1 MKTKTTKTNAQA
13 TQAQVI
19 DQTYTFGVFDNFANK
34 LRMGFV
40 SKDIKKLATS
50 VAEQIVEVSLN
61 GGEDTFEAYKD
72 KVIKFKDAISIFE
85 DFGFVLAIIPHYLE
99 ELLKDGEQTVVSLGE
114 KHLLEDASNAGVK
127 LLDICYNYDGRATVN
142 YYDADDERKV
152 LKGRIDI
159 PKINSEVTWQEA
171 IAVMVDVQ
179 KKHNIDLFAPSY
191 FKTCSC
197 CAVPSDFPK
206 KYFLNKE
213 DAQKESLG
221 DMRYIIVGNAHNG
234 RGASKLGTKT
244 KPEVFGTINGDF
256 SSQKLDL
263 QYLYYG
269 DLTVEEAKAAL
280 EDFVKGLNDLVGEET
295 YVLKVPENASFA
307 FSILTKAD

>member
-1 MKTKTTKTNAQA
+1 M
-13 TQAQVI
+13 
-19 DQTYTFGVFDNFANK
+19 
-34 LRMGFV
+34 
-40 SKDIKKLATS
+40 
-50 VAEQIVEVSLN
+50 
-61 GGEDTFEAYKD
+61 
-72 KVIKFKDAISIFE
+72 
-85 DFGFVLAIIPHYLE
+85 
-99 ELLKDGEQTVVSLGE
+99 
-114 KHLLEDASNAGVK
+114 LEDASNAGVK

-171 IAVMVDVQ
+171 ITVMTEVQ

-206 KYFLNKE
+206 KYFLDKE
-213 DAQKESLG
+213 DAQKESLD

-234 RGASKLGTKT
+234 SGASKLGTKN

-280 EDFVKGLNDLVGEET
+280 EDFVKGLNELVGEET

>member
-19 DQTYTFGVFDNFANK
+19 DQTY
-34 LRMGFV
+34 
-40 SKDIKKLATS
+40 
-50 VAEQIVEVSLN
+50 
-61 GGEDTFEAYKD
+61 TFEAYKD

-99 ELLKDGEQTVVSLGE
+99 ELLKDGEQTVVSLDE

-171 IAVMVDVQ
+171 IAVMAEVQ
-179 KKHNIDLFAPSY
+179 KKHNIELFAPSY

-213 DAQKESLG
+213 DVQKESLG

-234 RGASKLGTKT
+234 SGASKLGTKNR
-244 KPEVFGTINGDF
+244 PEVFGTVNGDF
-256 SSQKLDL
+256 SSRKLDL

-307 FSILTKAD
+307 FSILTQAD